1 MSQEVQIG
9 LSQTEYRTLFE
20 CERASFVPDS
30 VFDAHRHVWQR
41 GAFALPDSL
50 AAFHTVGFKMYLELM
65 GDLHPGHRMEAL
77 FIPFPP

>member
-1 MSQEVQIG
+1 MSQEAQIG
-9 LSQTEYRTLFE
+9 RSQTEYREFFE
-20 CERASFVPDS
+20 HELASFVPDP

-65 GDLHPGHRMEAL
+65 GDLHPGHRIAAL
-77 FIPFPP
+77 FISFPP